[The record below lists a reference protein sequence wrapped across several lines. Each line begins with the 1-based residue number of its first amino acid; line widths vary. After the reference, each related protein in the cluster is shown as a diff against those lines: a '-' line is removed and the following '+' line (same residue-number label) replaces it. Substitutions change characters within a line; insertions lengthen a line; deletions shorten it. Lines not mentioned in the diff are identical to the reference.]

1 MVTGLAGTAR
11 RLHRGHRLLNH
22 DARSSAT
29 AGENSINTNV
39 GAMVAL
45 QNLNLTNAELAKVQD
60 RVTTGLKVICAKDNA
75 SSFAIAQGI
84 RGDLKGIAAVQQGLA
99 NGRGVVAVRIGAVT
113 MVSNMLIDI
122 KAKVIEGLNP
132 GNISEQQAILN
143 SDYTELVSQVL
154 NFLQNAEYNGRNILQ
169 SGSTN
174 VNVISDTSGGSI
186 TVRAQN
192 LEATAY
198 SQLKVQSLTNVS
210 SSSAALT
217 QVNWVI
223 NTVNTTLGQLGSD
236 ARKLEFQDEFLSIVS
251 DAVEEGLG
259 TIVDADLA
267 KESAKL
273 QALQVKQQ
281 LAVQTLS
288 IANSSP
294 QILLGL
300 FQG

>member
-1 MVTGLAGTAR
+1 M
-11 RLHRGHRLLNH
+11 
-22 DARSSAT
+22 

-45 QNLNLTNAELAKVQD
+45 QNLNLTNAALAKVQD
-60 RVTTGLKVICAKDNA
+60 RVATGLKVIGAKDNA

-99 NGRGVVAVRIGAVT
+99 NGRGVTAVGIGATT
-113 MVSNMLIDI
+113 MVSNMLIDV

-132 GNISEQQAILN
+132 GNTSEQQAILS
-143 SDYTELVSQVL
+143 SDYAELVSQVL
-154 NFLQNAEYNGRNILQ
+154 NFLQNAEYNDRNILQ
-169 SGSTN
+169 SGSAN
-174 VNVISDTSGGSI
+174 VNVISDTSGGAI
-186 TVRAQN
+186 TVRAQD
-192 LEATAY
+192 LEGTAY
-198 SQLKVQSLTNVS
+198 SQLNAQSLTNVS
-210 SSSAALT
+210 ASSAALT
-217 QVNWVI
+217 QLNTVI
-223 NTVNTTLGQLGSD
+223 NTVNTALGQLGAD
-236 ARKLEFQDEFLSIVS
+236 ARKLEFQDQFLSTVS

>member
-1 MVTGLAGTAR
+1 M
-11 RLHRGHRLLNH
+11 
-22 DARSSAT
+22 

-39 GAMVAL
+39 GAMVPL

-99 NGRGVVAVRIGAVT
+99 NGRGVVAVGIGAVT

-132 GNISEQQAILN
+132 GNTSEQQAILN

-198 SQLKVQSLTNVS
+198 SQLNVQSLTNVS

-217 QVNWVI
+217 QVNSVI
-223 NTVNTTLGQLGSD
+223 NTVNTALGQLGSD

-267 KESAKL
+267 KKSAKL

>member
-1 MVTGLAGTAR
+1 MTA
-11 RLHRGHRLLNH
+11 
-22 DARSSAT
+22 
-29 AGENSINTNV
+29 V
-39 GAMVAL
+39 G
-45 QNLNLTNAELAKVQD
+45 
-60 RVTTGLKVICAKDNA
+60 
-75 SSFAIAQGI
+75 
-84 RGDLKGIAAVQQGLA
+84 
-99 NGRGVVAVRIGAVT
+99 IGATT
-113 MVSNMLIDI
+113 MVSNMLIDV

-132 GNISEQQAILN
+132 GNTSEQQAILS
-143 SDYTELVSQVL
+143 SDYAELVSQVL

-169 SGSTN
+169 SGSAN
-174 VNVISDTSGGSI
+174 VNVISDTSGGAI
-186 TVRAQN
+186 TVRAQD
-192 LEATAY
+192 LEGTAY
-198 SQLKVQSLTNVS
+198 SQLNAQSLTNVS
-210 SSSAALT
+210 ASSAALT
-217 QVNWVI
+217 QLNTVI
-223 NTVNTTLGQLGSD
+223 NTVNTALGQLGAD
-236 ARKLEFQDEFLSIVS
+236 ARKLEFQDQFLSTVS